1 MTRPRV
7 LVAEA
12 AGFSPAAVALLESAA
27 DVELADLDRP
37 GLLRATR
44 DADVL
49 WVRLRHRI
57 DSEVMGAGQRLRAIV
72 TPTTGLNHIDLAE
85 AARRDVRVLSLRGE
99 AEFLRDVRAT
109 AEHTIGLLLAL
120 LRRLPAALEH
130 VRAGGWD
137 RDRFKGGEIH
147 GSMAGVV
154 GYGRLGRRVAQ
165 YLGAFG
171 AEVLA
176 NDVDAS
182 VEPEGAV
189 RMVPLGELLER
200 SDFVLLHAS
209 HSAASH
215 RFFGREQFAA
225 MKPGALF
232 VNTARGELV
241 DEGALLE
248 ALEQGRL
255 GGAALDVLADERSGG
270 MGWHPLVALARRRPE
285 LIITPHIGGCT
296 APSMERTEAF
306 LARRLHAELMAGT
319 LEPVAR

>member
-1 MTRPRV
+1 MERPRV
-7 LVAEA
+7 LVTEA
-12 AGFSPAAVALLESAA
+12 AGFSPAAVALLEGAA
-27 DVELADLDRP
+27 ELQLADLDRP
-37 GLLRATR
+37 GLLRAAR

-57 DSEVMGAGQRLRAIV
+57 DSEVIGAGPRLRVIV

-85 AARRDVRVLSLRGE
+85 AGRRDVRVLSLRGE
-99 AEFLRDVRAT
+99 SDFLRDVRAT

-120 LRRLPAALEH
+120 LRRIPAAAEH

-137 RDRFKGGEIH
+137 RDLFKGGEIH
-147 GSMAGVV
+147 GSVAGVV

-165 YLGAFG
+165 YLRAFG

-176 NDVDAS
+176 TDVDAGI
-182 VEPEGAV
+182 EPEEGV
-189 RMVPLGELLER
+189 RMVTLDELLER
-200 SDFVLLHAS
+200 SDAVLLHAS

-215 RFFGREQFAA
+215 RFFGRARFAA

-241 DEGALLE
+241 DEEALLE
-248 ALEQGRL
+248 ALESGRL
-255 GGAALDVLADERSGG
+255 GGAALDVLADERSEG
-270 MGWHPLVALARRRPE
+270 MGGHPLVALARRRPD

-296 APSMERTEAF
+296 APSMERTETF
-306 LARRLHAELMAGT
+306 LAGKLHAELKAGA
-319 LEPVAR
+319 LAPVGR